1 MDEKDETKLPAATEA
16 SAAPAAADV
25 GAVAAAPADAA
36 IDEMINGRPF
46 QLVPLEVPIKRQGG
60 DITELKVMKPLGGD
74 LKGLSLKNLVEMD
87 ALSVQVLLP
96 RITVP
101 TLIQAEANNLDL
113 VDLTNCASVVY
124 DFLHPM
130 AVRKAM
136 RT

>member
-16 SAAPAAADV
+16 SAAPAAA
-25 GAVAAAPADAA
+25 A

-46 QLVPLEVPIKRQGG
+46 QLVQLEVQIKRQGG
-60 DITELKVMKPLGGD
+60 DVTELKVMKPLGGD
-74 LKGLSLKNLVEMD
+74 LRGLSLKNLVDMD
-87 ALSVQVLLP
+87 AVSVQVLLP

-101 TLIQAEANNLDL
+101 TLIQAEANSLDL
-113 VDLTNCASVVY
+113 VDLAVCAGVVY